1 MRKPSPF
8 TPAQKLPDHGVGE
21 SRGLGRGSVPGA
33 ERMTGVF
40 IILGGMVAFATVIG
54 VMDLLAERHDR
65 AMRGQARHD
74 DPSLETDT

>member
-1 MRKPSPF
+1 
-8 TPAQKLPDHGVGE
+8 
-21 SRGLGRGSVPGA
+21 
-33 ERMTGVF
+33 MTGVF